1 MKNKMVFIGGLI
13 LLGFFIYG
21 IVDLMLLRFE
31 AGDVYPPYS
40 SLRTDPLGAKAFYE
54 SIGSCCGLSVSR
66 NYDSFSKL
74 KDHSD
79 AVILILGVSYEDL
92 GTIPKDVLDDLN

>member
-1 MKNKMVFIGGLI
+1 MKNKIVIIAGLI
-13 LLGFFIYG
+13 LLVSFIYG

-40 SLRTDPLGAKAFYE
+40 SLRTDPLGAKVFYE
-54 SIGSCCGLSVSR
+54 SIGNCCGLTVSR

-74 KDHSD
+74 KDRSD
-79 AVILILGVSYEDL
+79 AAIFILGVSLEDFDA
-92 GTIPKDVLDDLN
+92 TPKDVLDD